1 MVGLKPDYLQ
11 AHQYLAYIYLSEL
24 KDYAAAKDEYEK
36 ILQLN
41 PQDCQAKG
49 NLGYVLLTLNRAG
62 EAIRPLSEAVSCQ
75 SNDVSFN
82 LWLAQAY
89 DITNQYEKAK
99 EAYRKVLRL
108 DPKNKLA
115 KDRLDFLE
123 YNY

>member
-1 MVGLKPDYLQ
+1 M
-11 AHQYLAYIYLSEL
+11 
-24 KDYAAAKDEYEK
+24 
-36 ILQLN
+36 N

-49 NLGYVLLTLNRAG
+49 NYGYVLLTMNRAS
-62 EAIRPLSEAVSCQ
+62 EAIRPLIEAVNCQ
-75 SNDVSFN
+75 QNDISFN

-115 KDRLDFLE
+115 KDRLAFLE
-123 YNY
+123 FNY